1 MLLGETDGLSVS
13 TQKGI
18 RPTLLSHKELEEYLG
33 RYGGLLIYLKEM
45 DDSIYA
51 KLCAVGR
58 SYPIHHLIC

>member
-13 TQKGI
+13 SQKGA
-18 RPTLLSHKELEEYLG
+18 RPTVLNHRDLEEYLG

-45 DDSIYA
+45 DDNIYA

-58 SYPIHHLIC
+58 SYPIHCLTC